1 VAPKSL
7 AFTGLRQEGLTKAR
21 IEALTDGIFATVMTI
36 LVLGLRVPQLNVP
49 ESSLSKEIVDLWPS
63 ILIYALS
70 FTTLGLY
77 WVGHHNLFHYVRHTD
92 RVLLW
97 INILFLMSIGFVP
110 FSTSLLADYPWPP
123 TAVRVY
129 GGNLIANG
137 LLLYATW
144 WYVTSGQ
151 RLVEKD
157 LDPHIVTTVKRRILV
172 GPAVFSLGMLV
183 SFFDTR
189 VSVILYMLVIPFY
202 IRPSHIDIHFRGSHQ
217 DSGKQD

>member
-1 VAPKSL
+1 M

-49 ESSLSKEIVDLWPS
+49 ESSLSREIVDLWPS

-70 FTTLGLY
+70 FVTLGLY
-77 WVGHHNLFHYVRHTD
+77 WVGHHTQFHYVKHTD

-97 INILFLMSIGFVP
+97 INILFLLSIGFIP
-110 FSTSLLADYPWPP
+110 FSTSLFADYPWPP

-157 LDPHIVTTVKRRILV
+157 LDPHVITTVKRRILV